1 MANLKSRTRVVYFRI
16 SEQEFAEL
24 CDLREARGARSLS
37 ELARS
42 AVYAMMHHTP
52 QHTPH
57 ATPVKEDISERL
69 NELERCL
76 SEMNHHLQTLTK
88 DRAGQESYRGII

>member
-1 MANLKSRTRVVYFRI
+1 MQPMANLKSRTRVVYFRI

-42 AVYAMMHHTP
+42 AVYAMMQPHT
-52 QHTPH
+52 
-57 ATPVKEDISERL
+57 TPVKEDISERL
-69 NELERCL
+69 NELKRCL
-76 SEMNHHLQTLTK
+76 SEMNRHLKTLTK
-88 DRAGQESYRGII
+88 DRVEQGSYRVTI

>member
-42 AVYAMMHHTP
+42 AVYAMMQP
-52 QHTPH
+52 TPH
-57 ATPVKEDISERL
+57 ATPLKEDISERL

-76 SEMNHHLQTLTK
+76 SEMNHHLQILTK
-88 DRAGQESYRGII
+88 GRAGQESYRGSI